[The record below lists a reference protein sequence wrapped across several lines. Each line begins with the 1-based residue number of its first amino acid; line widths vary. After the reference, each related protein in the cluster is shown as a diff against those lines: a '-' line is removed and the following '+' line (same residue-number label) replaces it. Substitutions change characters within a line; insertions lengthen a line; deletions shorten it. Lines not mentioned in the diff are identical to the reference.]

1 MSETENIRDIEGL
14 SPEAKKAKA
23 PDLGENFKKGVFLIA
38 MLLLL
43 VATFQLYF
51 SITRVINTWFEYQY
65 IPIFTAVYN
74 FIVLLVSLYIIRLY
88 IVKR

>member
-1 MSETENIRDIEGL
+1 MSETEDINSETKG
-14 SPEAKKAKA
+14 AKGS
-23 PDLGENFKKGVFLIA
+23 DLGDNFKKGVFLIA

-51 SITRVINTWFEYQY
+51 SITRVIDIWFEYQY

-88 IVKR
+88 IIKR

>member
-1 MSETENIRDIEGL
+1 MSETEDL
-14 SPEAKKAKA
+14 SNTEDLRPETIKAKA

-51 SITRVINTWFEYQY
+51 SISRVINMWFEYQY
-65 IPIFTAVYN
+65 IHIFTAAYN

-88 IVKR
+88 IIKR